1 MMEPGGRSI
10 VNVYVVLP
18 PGPSSGGE
26 CGAPQRLHLS
36 FNADPLAAGGGRES
50 RGRSLW
56 LTSGVAALVSL
67 AVMVAVQAVTRGGPA
82 GAAAHQVAAAVPP
95 RAAAPSLAIGQ
106 AGSPA
111 SVAEALA
118 HDLAQPPRVTPAP
131 GAGTA
136 GGPSA
141 FGFNP

>member
-1 MMEPGGRSI
+1 MEPGGRSV
-10 VNVYVVLP
+10 VNVYVVLQ
-18 PGPSSGGE
+18 PGPSAGGE
-26 CGAPQRLHLS
+26 YGAVQRLHFS
-36 FNADPLAAGGGRES
+36 VNADPPVAGGGPEK
-50 RGRSLW
+50 RGRSL
-56 LTSGVAALVSL
+56 LVTSGVAAFVSL

-82 GAAAHQVAAAVPP
+82 GGAAHQVAAAVPP
-95 RAAAPSLAIGQ
+95 RVAPSLAVGQ

-111 SVAEALA
+111 GVAEALV

>member
-1 MMEPGGRSI
+1 MEPGGRSV
-10 VNVYVVLP
+10 VNVYVVLQ
-18 PGPSSGGE
+18 PGPSAGGE
-26 CGAPQRLHLS
+26 YGAVPRLHFS
-36 FNADPLAAGGGRES
+36 VNADPPVSGGGRER
-50 RGRSLW
+50 RGRSLL

-67 AVMVAVQAVTRGGPA
+67 AVMVAVQALTRGGA
-82 GAAAHQVAAAVPP
+82 GSAAHEVAAAVPP
-95 RAAAPSLAIGQ
+95 RVAPSLAVGQ
-106 AGSPA
+106 AGSAA
-111 SVAEALA
+111 SVADALA